1 MVYNAENSDGK
12 EMTSRLEPHV
22 VGSGETLVDVLRERA
37 IQQPD
42 RLAYSF
48 LPNGET
54 EEARFTYAELDLRA
68 RAIGAWLSSISAA
81 GDRVLLLSSSGP
93 EFVSALFGCL
103 YRGAIAVPAYPL
115 DPARISRTVSR
126 LQRILK
132 DAEPVVA
139 LTTGNTLGFVEDL
152 VRIHPDLG
160 RVRWMATES
169 IPLELAED
177 WKRPAIRADLL
188 AILQYTSG
196 SLAAPKGVMV
206 SHRNILEN
214 GRMVQ
219 GEHGYSENNTFVGWI
234 PLAHDWGLINN
245 VFQPLY
251 SGAPSVLMP
260 PEVFLQKPVRWL
272 RTISRHK
279 NVTSGGPGF
288 AYELCVRKIPP
299 EEREG
304 LNLENWI
311 CAGVGASPVRPAT
324 LDRFTA
330 GFRDCGFRGQAFYN
344 GYGLAEATLLVS
356 ESEKSKEPRIL
367 RVQRTA
373 LERNDVVVYPPENV
387 PANYLVSCGKAP
399 SGERI
404 VIVDAQS
411 CTASPPGRV
420 GEIWVSGPNIT
431 QGYWNNPSETDE
443 TFRAFLKDSGDGP
456 FLRTGDLGFL
466 HEGEL
471 FVTGRLKDLII
482 IRGRN
487 LYPEDVEQI
496 VERCHKGLRPGC
508 TVAFSV
514 QDEFDE
520 RLVIVQEVRAS
531 YQTDFVDIIKA
542 IRQAVLREHEVVAH
556 TIVLVKE
563 RSIPKTSSGKLQR
576 PACRS
581 AFLSG
586 SLEVLEQS
594 ILASDRNEGRR
605 GFVTS
610 RTPAEKKLA
619 GIWSEVLNVEQI
631 GIHDRFFDLGGD
643 SLAATQCLAKI
654 ADEFGVQFFREIF
667 LYAPTLAEMAK
678 AISDPAQWRGHGN
691 EVLPIQSSGSGVP
704 LVLIFPVPEYM
715 SLVRYLG
722 PERDVL
728 GIRYIGI
735 ERLPAP
741 LTIEQVASECVA
753 RLRRHCPKGP
763 YALAGWCADGI
774 VALEMARQLEEGG
787 EQVAF
792 VALIDARDIFLPP
805 MSKPRRMLVRSWRFA
820 QRVVFFGSQVRMLW
834 QREATWNAGVRK
846 VARRFQDLADRPGG
860 ALVLALRRYQPKP
873 WSGRTLHLWAMQRPK
888 GAFRGPEF
896 TWGQLSPA
904 GFVFHEIPG
913 DHFSMLRE
921 PNASTIAQILGS
933 ELSEADAK
941 IQHARTVHDRH
952 AMGRNFP
959 SASSNRSQP
968 GSGQ

>member
-1 MVYNAENSDGK
+1 
-12 EMTSRLEPHV
+12 MTSRLEPHV

-387 PANYLVSCGKAP
+387 PANNLVSCGKAP

-411 CTASPPGRV
+411 C
-420 GEIWVSGPNIT
+420 
-431 QGYWNNPSETDE
+431 
-443 TFRAFLKDSGDGP
+443 
-456 FLRTGDLGFL
+456 
-466 HEGEL
+466 
-471 FVTGRLKDLII
+471 
-482 IRGRN
+482 
-487 LYPEDVEQI
+487 
-496 VERCHKGLRPGC
+496 
-508 TVAFSV
+508 
-514 QDEFDE
+514 
-520 RLVIVQEVRAS
+520 
-531 YQTDFVDIIKA
+531 
-542 IRQAVLREHEVVAH
+542 
-556 TIVLVKE
+556 
-563 RSIPKTSSGKLQR
+563 
-576 PACRS
+576 
-581 AFLSG
+581 
-586 SLEVLEQS
+586 
-594 ILASDRNEGRR
+594 
-605 GFVTS
+605 
-610 RTPAEKKLA
+610 
-619 GIWSEVLNVEQI
+619 
-631 GIHDRFFDLGGD
+631 
-643 SLAATQCLAKI
+643 
-654 ADEFGVQFFREIF
+654 
-667 LYAPTLAEMAK
+667 
-678 AISDPAQWRGHGN
+678 
-691 EVLPIQSSGSGVP
+691 
-704 LVLIFPVPEYM
+704 
-715 SLVRYLG
+715 
-722 PERDVL
+722 
-728 GIRYIGI
+728 
-735 ERLPAP
+735 
-741 LTIEQVASECVA
+741 
-753 RLRRHCPKGP
+753 
-763 YALAGWCADGI
+763 
-774 VALEMARQLEEGG
+774 
-787 EQVAF
+787 
-792 VALIDARDIFLPP
+792 
-805 MSKPRRMLVRSWRFA
+805 
-820 QRVVFFGSQVRMLW
+820 
-834 QREATWNAGVRK
+834 
-846 VARRFQDLADRPGG
+846 
-860 ALVLALRRYQPKP
+860 
-873 WSGRTLHLWAMQRPK
+873 
-888 GAFRGPEF
+888 
-896 TWGQLSPA
+896 
-904 GFVFHEIPG
+904 
-913 DHFSMLRE
+913 
-921 PNASTIAQILGS
+921 
-933 ELSEADAK
+933 
-941 IQHARTVHDRH
+941 
-952 AMGRNFP
+952 
-959 SASSNRSQP
+959 
-968 GSGQ
+968 